1 MVEHRRSRRILASIP
16 LEVEAQ
22 GRRHRVMTA
31 VINLHGAMILS
42 PVDLPADVGLK
53 IKNANTG
60 IEVNARVVWCGHQ
73 STRGSYKLGVEFED
87 SSPEFWGVTYDPNA
101 IEVPWNK

>member
-1 MVEHRRSRRILASIP
+1 MAENRRSRRILASIP

-22 GRRHRVMTA
+22 GRRHRVLTA

-42 PVDLPADVGLK
+42 PVDLPADSGFK

-60 IEVNARVVWCGHQ
+60 IEVNARVVWSGRQ

>member
-1 MVEHRRSRRILASIP
+1 VTEQRRSRRILASVP

-22 GRRHRVMTA
+22 GKRHRVLTA

-42 PVDLPADVGLK
+42 PVLWPAGCGLK
-53 IKNANTG
+53 VRNAKTG
-60 IEVNARVVWCGHQ
+60 NEVNARVVWCGDQ
-73 STRGSYKLGVEFED
+73 STRGSYKLGVEFEG
-87 SSPEFWGVTYDPNA
+87 SSPEFWGETYDPHA